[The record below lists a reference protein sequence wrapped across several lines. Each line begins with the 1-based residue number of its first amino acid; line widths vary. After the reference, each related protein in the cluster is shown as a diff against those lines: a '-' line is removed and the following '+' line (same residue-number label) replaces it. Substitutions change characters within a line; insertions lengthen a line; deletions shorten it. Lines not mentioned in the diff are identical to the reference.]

1 MERPVVVVAA
11 DIEVASALARDF
23 RWPMLADPGHAAV
36 LVEQGFSC
44 VVSCDVS
51 GLDECHVVEI
61 EMGLDVGGA
70 HQHIASMSHLD
81 PLRLN
86 ADVGTFAWVSDDE
99 GQVLLVRQAYG
110 YGVWALPG
118 GVLGLGEA
126 PTQAVVREVLE
137 ETGYEVSVD
146 RVVALYGRRQHIG
159 MYFACSVVGG
169 ERRTDSDSEVAEV
182 DWFHPDDL
190 PPKTSPVISMLRA
203 DVASGDVPAR
213 FF

>member
-99 GQVLLVRQAYG
+99 GQVLL
-110 YGVWALPG
+110 
-118 GVLGLGEA
+118 
-126 PTQAVVREVLE
+126 
-137 ETGYEVSVD
+137 
-146 RVVALYGRRQHIG
+146 
-159 MYFACSVVGG
+159 
-169 ERRTDSDSEVAEV
+169 
-182 DWFHPDDL
+182 
-190 PPKTSPVISMLRA
+190 
-203 DVASGDVPAR
+203 
-213 FF
+213 